1 MPFAAERSEQ
11 KLTPLACAQPDP
23 VDPIPDERMG
33 PVEAYLRAWLQPMLA
48 ALNAEGGE
56 ASPAEEFS
64 TAMAECVDKLLH
76 PAVSCWLQSGRS
88 ERD

>member
-1 MPFAAERSEQ
+1 
-11 KLTPLACAQPDP
+11 
-23 VDPIPDERMG
+23 MG

-64 TAMAECVDKLLH
+64 TAMAECVDK
-76 PAVSCWLQSGRS
+76 AFASGCVVLAA
-88 ERD
+88 ERKG

>member
-1 MPFAAERSEQ
+1 M
-11 KLTPLACAQPDP
+11 PLALGCAQPDP

-64 TAMAECVDKLLH
+64 TAMAECVDKKLLH
-76 PAVSCWLQSGRS
+76 PAVPCWLQSGRS
-88 ERD
+88 ERG

>member
-1 MPFAAERSEQ
+1 M
-11 KLTPLACAQPDP
+11 
-23 VDPIPDERMG
+23 DPIPDERMG

-64 TAMAECVDKLLH
+64 TAMAECVDKELLT
-76 PAVSCWLQSGRS
+76 SGCVVLAA
-88 ERD
+88 ERKG